1 MSGRVGLMV
10 VGLGLLATGCPNPNL
25 YGTPRTTP
33 AGKGAGFVA
42 LEGFGWSVKTKKIVP
57 QNDTW
62 NPDQTYTGKLPMA
75 PSFGGR
81 FGIAERF
88 DMGLR
93 LSGFTTPGADVK
105 WNFLRTDVL
114 DLAVDAGAEYALFS
128 AFRVHLPLLVG
139 LNFSEKVSL
148 VLLPGVMYGMSTLDD
163 RISEDSTFRTV
174 TSTGGWYG
182 RAGVGLNIRFNRKV
196 AIQPEI
202 TFVKAFKQ
210 EQDEIFDDVLV
221 YNFGLGLSFGNLPEY
236 GPPEPTAPPPT
247 LPPAPTPTP
256 AAPSAAPAAPEP
268 ALPPPPPPPSPLPP
282 PSGPETSPAPAPAG
296 Q

>member
-1 MSGRVGLMV
+1 MSGRIGLLV

-33 AGKGAGFVA
+33 AGKVAGYVA

-57 QNDTW
+57 QNDSW

-81 FGIAERF
+81 FGLSDQF
-88 DMGLR
+88 DMGFR

-148 VLLPGVMYGMSTLDD
+148 VLLPGVMYGVSTADD
-163 RISEDSTFRTV
+163 RLSENSTFRTV

-182 RAGVGLNIRFNRKV
+182 RAGVGLNIRFNKKV
-196 AIQPEI
+196 AIQPELS
-202 TFVKAFKQ
+202 FVKAFKQ
-210 EQDEIFDDVLV
+210 EEDEIFDSVLV
-221 YNFGLGLSFGNLPEY
+221 YNFGLGFSFGNLPAY
-236 GPPEPTAPPPT
+236 GPPDP
-247 LPPAPTPTP
+247 PPAPPSPPP
-256 AAPSAAPAAPEP
+256 AAPAPVQPAPSAAPAAPEP
-268 ALPPPPPPPSPLPP
+268 ALPPPPPPPPP
-282 PSGPETSPAPAPAG
+282 PGAGSGPAPAPAG

>member
-1 MSGRVGLMV
+1 MSGRVGLLV
-10 VGLGLLATGCPNPNL
+10 VGFGLLATGCPNPNL

-33 AGKGAGFVA
+33 AGKVAGFVA
-42 LEGFGWSVKTKKIVP
+42 LEGFGWTVKTKKIVP
-57 QNDTW
+57 ENDSW

-88 DMGLR
+88 DMGFR

-148 VLLPGVMYGMSTLDD
+148 VLLPGVMYGVSTADD
-163 RISEDSTFRTV
+163 RLSENSTFRTV

-182 RAGVGLNIRFNRKV
+182 RAGVGLNIRFNKKV

-210 EQDEIFDDVLV
+210 EEDEIFESVLV
-221 YNFGLGLSFGNLPEY
+221 YNFGLGFSFGNLPEY
-236 GPPEPTAPPPT
+236 GPPEPPTAPP
-247 LPPAPTPTP
+247 LPPPAPAPTP
-256 AAPSAAPAAPEP
+256 APASSAPAPTEGG
-268 ALPPPPPPPSPLPP
+268 LPPPPPPPP
-282 PSGPETSPAPAPAG
+282 PSGAGTGPTPAPAG